1 MPGAPS
7 ADSAIAGAPSS
18 GGPKTPMAEIGCPIV
33 PLSVSDAFGV
43 CSKEGALHENHDR
56 GAVAILPDRTTVLFA
71 CLDGHGAE
79 GASVSGY
86 ALRNLLAG
94 CAAALQV

>member
-1 MPGAPS
+1 V
-7 ADSAIAGAPSS
+7 
-18 GGPKTPMAEIGCPIV
+18 PMAEIGCPIV